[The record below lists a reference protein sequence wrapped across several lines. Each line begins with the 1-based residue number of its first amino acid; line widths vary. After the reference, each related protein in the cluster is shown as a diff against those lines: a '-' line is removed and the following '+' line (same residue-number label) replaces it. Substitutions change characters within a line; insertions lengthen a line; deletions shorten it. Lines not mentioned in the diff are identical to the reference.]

1 MTKLNYDVVITD
13 DVPTYETYEPT
24 LQDRFD
30 ALKHH
35 AEWLMQVKERGKDG
49 LYGEGIH
56 DLLWCMAENKIEFM
70 IGPDAWPVL
79 DKRDMN

>member
-13 DVPTYETYEPT
+13 ETPNYEVYEPT
-24 LQDRFD
+24 TQDRFD

-35 AEWLMQVKERGKDG
+35 AEWLMQVQHKADK
-49 LYGEGIH
+49 LHGESIH
-56 DLLWCMAENKIEFM
+56 ELLWCMAQNKIEFM